1 MYRYNN
7 NNLFNSTK
15 QAGLY
20 YAIMICAFIIVSFLG
35 QTVLSVIGVKNNT
48 LIYIIN
54 SLFSFIAMLGVKIYA
69 DLFLKTRSRFFRHF
83 KKFKPKYLV
92 YAVMFFIGMFL
103 GFGFINTLIAKI
115 VELLGGSYQ
124 SPDLNLN
131 SPITLVLFSIFLA
144 LLPAVAEETFFRGLL
159 QEGFAEVNR
168 ATTAFCISLAFA
180 LYHGSIVQLVYQF
193 IFALGLSFLV
203 FQSGS
208 IVPSIIAHFLNNF
221 CVLIIEYFKIP
232 LNPFNPLVIILGLV
246 ILLAFVLLMFYD
258 KDAKTKEKER
268 KSGTIKQ
275 FWLPFGLV
283 GAGICVLLII
293 SGMVSL

>member
-35 QTVLSVIGVKNNT
+35 QTVLSAIGVKNNT
-48 LIYIIN
+48 VIYIVN
-54 SLFSFIAMLGVKIYA
+54 SLFSFIAIVGVKIYA
-69 DLFLKTRSRFFRHF
+69 DFSLKTRSKFFRHF
-83 KKFKPKYLV
+83 KKFKPKYAF
-92 YAVMFFIGMFL
+92 YALLFFTGMFL
-103 GFGFINTLIAKI
+103 GFGFINSLIAKI
-115 VELLGGSYQ
+115 VELLGGSY
-124 SPDLNLN
+124 SSIDLNLD

-144 LLPAVAEETFFRGLL
+144 LLPALTEEIFFRGLL
-159 QEGFAEVNR
+159 QESFSKNNR
-168 ATTAFCISLAFA
+168 AMTALSISLAFA

-208 IVPSIIAHFLNNF
+208 ILPSIIAHFLNNF

-246 ILLAFVLLMFYD
+246 ILLAFALLMLYD
-258 KDAKTKEKER
+258 KNAKTNETER

-283 GAGICVLLII
+283 GAIICLLLII
-293 SGMVSL
+293 SGMVL